1 MNIINQCAVITL
13 TSIVLIIL
21 MLVYSYN
28 KKSYSNLTESFE
40 NGADN
45 GDENGAENVS
55 RVIDNELIDT
65 LNEMKPN
72 IQTIYNMK
80 NLIYP
85 IYSNASLNAYK
96 AQNEFAISDKN
107 FKFEE
112 GKFAVDFYQQLQN
125 AEIND
130 LNAKYNDVKSQLD
143 NLGLIKTDTS
153 YNYIKHN
160 ISGIKLRIL
169 NYDNTIPDSNF
180 NIMFDKERSMCI
192 EYNAVNP
199 DVVASTPLHKTIN
212 NINAV
217 ACDKASDMAG
227 LSPNVKNRI
236 LKQKFKYNVIKNNT
250 DYNNSLHP
258 IYNAFIVPDY
268 YQLNN
273 YPYVIV
279 YPDSNNND
287 DNKLVLTIYDGQMS
301 IEPCSGADNQKFML
315 FA

>member
-1 MNIINQCAVITL
+1 MNIINQCTVITL
-13 TSIVLIIL
+13 TSIVLIML

-28 KKSYSNLTESFE
+28 KKSYTNLTESFE
-40 NGADN
+40 NGAENDN
-45 GDENGAENVS
+45 ANENVS
-55 RVIDNELIDT
+55 NVIDNELINT
-65 LNEMKPN
+65 LNEMKPD

-80 NLIYP
+80 SLIYP
-85 IYSNASLNAYK
+85 IYSNVSLDAYNA
-96 AQNEFAISDKN
+96 QSEFAISDKN

-125 AEIND
+125 KEIND
-130 LNAKYNDVKSQLD
+130 LNTKYNDVKSQLD

-160 ISGIKLRIL
+160 ISGIKLQIL

-180 NIMFDKERSMCI
+180 NIMFNKDRSLCI
-192 EYNAVNP
+192 EYNAINP
-199 DVVASTPLHKTIN
+199 DVVASTPLHNSIN

-217 ACDKASDMAG
+217 ACDKASDMNE
-227 LSPNVKNRI
+227 LTTNVKARI
-236 LKQKFKYNVIKNNT
+236 LKQKFKYKVIKNNT
-250 DYNNSLHP
+250 DYNNSLHS
-258 IYNAFIVPDY
+258 IYNAFTVPDY

-279 YPDSNNND
+279 YPDSNNNS
-287 DNKLVLTIYDGQMS
+287 DNKLVLTIYDGNMS

-315 FA
+315 FS

>member
-1 MNIINQCAVITL
+1 MNIINQCIVITL

-28 KKSYSNLTESFE
+28 NKSSTKEAFE
-40 NGADN
+40 EAPLPL
-45 GDENGAENVS
+45 S
-55 RVIDNELIDT
+55 IDNELINNI
-65 LNEMKPN
+65 NEMKPD

-80 NLIYP
+80 SLIYP
-85 IYSNASLNAYK
+85 IYSNDSLVNYNK
-96 AQNEFAISDKN
+96 QKEFAISEKN
-107 FKFEE
+107 FQFEE

-130 LNAKYNDVKSQLD
+130 LNTKYNEVKSQLD

-160 ISGIKLRIL
+160 ISGIKLQIL
-169 NYDNTIPDSNF
+169 NYDNTIADSNF
-180 NIMFDKERSMCI
+180 NIMFDKDRSMCI
-192 EYNAVNP
+192 EYNAINP

-212 NINAV
+212 NINSV
-217 ACDKASDMAG
+217 ACDKASNMVE
-227 LSPNVKNRI
+227 LSTNVKARLLN
-236 LKQKFKYNVIKNNT
+236 QKFKYKVIKNNT

-258 IYNAFIVPDY
+258 IYNAFLVPDY

-287 DNKLVLTIYDGQMS
+287 DNKLVLTIYDGNMS
-301 IEPCSGADNQKFML
+301 IEPCSGADNQKFTL
-315 FA
+315 IT